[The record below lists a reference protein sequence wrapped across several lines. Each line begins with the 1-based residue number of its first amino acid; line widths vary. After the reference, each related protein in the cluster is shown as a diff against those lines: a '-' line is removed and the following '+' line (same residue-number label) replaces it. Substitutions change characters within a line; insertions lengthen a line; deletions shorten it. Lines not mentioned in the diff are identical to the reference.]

1 MVKILLMSLG
11 LLFTGCV
18 NGSYDSG
25 KFIEKELTTQD
36 KKNISQINITLED
49 GVQLPKEYI
58 NELNSI
64 LKESKDN
71 LNEKRELKLTNIS
84 NEQLNIIVKNIEQ
97 LNTKHKLTTNLT
109 YREINTI
116 EENKYS
122 YFIDNY
128 ITDIVI
134 SNR

>member
-25 KFIEKELTTQD
+25 EFIEKESTTQD

>member
-97 LNTKHKLTTNLT
+97 LNTKYKLTTNLT